1 MSDLMPSNTVA
12 NKPHLAYR
20 RFLPL
25 GVLALIMVIC
35 YYLGLQRYLG
45 TESLVENEEV
55 LQSFVAQN
63 LVSALAIYFAIYIL
77 VVSLSLPGSA
87 LLTIVGGFT
96 FGWALSAPVTV
107 VAATIG
113 AVAVFKIVQTSLGST
128 IGEKAGPFVQK
139 VSRGFESNAFS
150 YLLFLRLVPAFPF
163 FAVNAVAGLTKMP
176 LRSFTFAT
184 LIGIIPGTVAFSIV
198 GRGLGSVLDSA
209 RTTHA
214 ACVTQDVAA
223 ACPYQ
228 FSAASLI
235 TPQLLWGF
243 AALGVVSLIPVLLKK
258 WKRG

>member
-1 MSDLMPSNTVA
+1 MSGPMSENTIT
-12 NKPHLAYR
+12 NKPPPMYR

-25 GVLALIMVIC
+25 GILALIMVVC
-35 YYLGLQRYLG
+35 YLLGLQRYLG
-45 TESLVENEEV
+45 IQSLVENEGA
-55 LQSFVAQN
+55 LRSFVAQN
-63 LVSALAIYFAIYIL
+63 LILALAIYFAAYIM

-87 LLTIVGGFT
+87 LLTIVGGFI

-107 VAATIG
+107 VAATLG
-113 AVAVFKIVQTSLGST
+113 AVAVFKIVQTSLGSM

-139 VSRGFESNAFS
+139 LSRGFDSNAFS

-176 LRSFTFAT
+176 LRSFAFAT
-184 LIGIIPGTVAFSIV
+184 LIGIIPGTVAFSVV

-209 RTTHA
+209 RTAHA
-214 ACVTQDVAA
+214 ACVAQDAA
-223 ACPYQ
+223 ATCPYQ
-228 FSAASLI
+228 FSPASLI